1 MTDFLRC
8 GGGRLRRYGVLL
20 LLAAMPALGLAA
32 CSPVKPFV
40 PDPSQIPHGQGR
52 LWQVDGPGLETSY
65 VFATFDGLDKRALDL
80 PPAVTEAFGKTE
92 ALVLEGVGDQYLKA
106 EIYTEENLELS
117 GDQTLDDLIG
127 ARSFGTLS
135 WHMKQRQ
142 RLPNPKA
149 KPWVMWVYL
158 GGENFG
164 FGEYKDYEYRTYE
177 FQVTRLRSRADE
189 GGMEIE
195 GLMTEQEYFDIYDKI
210 PLDQQAD
217 MLKVTLDRYEGLP
230 PQTTK
235 GRFYLDGDLARLDA
249 VWREYLSWL
258 QPETAATLDARRIT
272 DRNGVMVDRLL
283 PLMQEKSIFVAL
295 DSLHLPGE
303 MGILRLLEQ
312 RGLTVARLL

>member
-1 MTDFLRC
+1 MTDFLR
-8 GGGRLRRYGVLL
+8 GAAGRLRRRGVLL
-20 LLAAMPALGLAA
+20 LLAAIPALGMVA
-32 CSPVKPFV
+32 CSPVKPFL
-40 PDPSQIPHGQGR
+40 PDPSQIPHGEGR

-65 VFATFDGLDKRALDL
+65 VFATFDGLDNRVLEL
-80 PPAVTEAFGKTE
+80 PPAVTEAFAKAE
-92 ALVLEGVGDQYLKA
+92 VLALEGIGDQYLKA

-117 GDQTLDDLIG
+117 GDQTPDDLIG

-142 RLPNPKA
+142 RSPNPKA
-149 KPWVMWVYL
+149 KPWVMWIYL

-164 FGEYKDYEYRTYE
+164 FGEYEDYEHRTYE

-189 GGMEIE
+189 ADMEID

-217 MLKVTLDRYEGLP
+217 MLKVALDRYEGLP
-230 PQTTK
+230 PQTTR

-249 VWREYLSWL
+249 VWREYLRWL
-258 QPETAATLDARRIT
+258 RPETAATLDARRIT
-272 DRNGVMVDRLL
+272 DRNRVMVDRML
-283 PLMQEKSIFVAL
+283 PLMQGKSTFVAL

-303 MGILRLLEQ
+303 RGFLRLLEQ
-312 RGLTVARLL
+312 RGLTVVRLL